1 MMNVLI
7 GDIGNTNTKI
17 CLIEIKTFKI
27 KKIISFNSNNI
38 SSKNFLK
45 KNLKKILKKK
55 SINKIALFSSVVP
68 RYQLIFEK
76 FLKKIY
82 KIKIKEIKDK
92 KINKVVKINV
102 KNKNQ
107 VGSDRIA
114 NAAGV
119 YKKYKTNCIV
129 LDFGTATTFDVVTKN
144 GIYNGG
150 IIAPGVNLSIKSLSN
165 SADQIPI
172 FSIKK
177 QKKIIG
183 KNTIEALRSGFYWG
197 YSGLINNIILKIEK
211 ETEKKYKIIF
221 TGGYAD
227 LFKTSIIRPFKIDK
241 NITIEGIIEI
251 FKKNEKGRVYFLS
264 LRWFRRNRNEFEFVC
279 LRKSWK

>member
-1 MMNVLI
+1 MNALI
-7 GDIGNTNTKI
+7 GDIGNTTTKI
-17 CLIEIKTFKI
+17 CLIGIKNFKV
-27 KKIISFNSNNI
+27 KKIIYFKSNNI

-55 SINKIALFSSVVP
+55 FINKVALFSSVVP
-68 RYQLIFEK
+68 RYQSILKK
-76 FLKKIY
+76 FLKRVY
-82 KIKIKEIKDK
+82 KIKLREIKEKSIK
-92 KINKVVKINV
+92 KIVKINI

-114 NAAGV
+114 NAVGA
-119 YKKYKTNCIV
+119 YKRYKSNCIV

-150 IIAPGVNLSIKSLSN
+150 IIAPGVDLSLKSLVS
-165 SADQIPI
+165 SANQIPI

-197 YSGLINNIILKIEK
+197 YVGLINNIILKIEK
-211 ETEKKYKIIF
+211 DTKRKYKVIF
-221 TGGYAD
+221 TGGYAN
-227 LFKTSIIRPFKIDK
+227 LFKTSIKRPFTVDK
-241 NITIEGIIEI
+241 NITINGVIEI
-251 FKKNEKGRVYFLS
+251 FKENKKHFN
-264 LRWFRRNRNEFEFVC
+264 
-279 LRKSWK
+279 